1 MDLSR
6 PKKDI
11 DPDCLVVED
20 PSEVPYKPK
29 KNWIKRKMEQSKKT
43 LVLYLP
49 RCDAPK
55 IKREMDEAKQED
67 MISSK
72 SGEKAPGEI
81 PPPTPDSEN
90 NPLEELD

>member
-29 KNWIKRKMEQSKKT
+29 KNWVKRKMEQTKKT
-43 LVLYLP
+43 LVLHLP
-49 RCDAPK
+49 QCDTPK
-55 IKREMDEAKQED
+55 IKREMEEAKQED

-72 SGEKAPGEI
+72 SDKKAPGEI
-81 PPPTPDSEN
+81 PLPYTRF
-90 NPLEELD
+90 